1 MKDFFV
7 NVSRYPR
14 YFITFL
20 LGIFYSLYQWVRP
33 MIKTRTTALAL
44 AGVLVTGFLFITFTL
59 RAMFGMVDTGLT
71 PMSVDIFAG

>member
-20 LGIFYSLYQWVRP
+20 LGIFYSLYQWLRP
-33 MIKTRTTALAL
+33 MIKTRTTAIAL
-44 AGVLVTGFLFITFTL
+44 GGVVVTGFLFITFTL
-59 RAMFGMVDTGLT
+59 RAMLGVAETGLT
-71 PMSVDIFAG
+71 PPPVDMF

>member
-20 LGIFYSLYQWVRP
+20 LGIFYSLYQWLRP
-33 MIKTRTTALAL
+33 MIKTRDARSPY
-44 AGVLVTGFLFITFTL
+44 GG
-59 RAMFGMVDTGLT
+59 
-71 PMSVDIFAG
+71 